1 MLITIS
7 YIRRVITASCIV
19 NLSPRCVAL
28 EGAST
33 KRCDRTPGGG
43 VKHSFAA
50 RKKQVNRTQIR
61 RLSYFEIC
69 NAITYRIYQGFVQT
83 CGKPVFLLP
92 SVKNRHGWRPL
103 LTQWSRGQ
111 TSILV
116 CGHIWTSTV
125 DTRTHT
131 KKETVDFTHTANP
144 TTEVDSRL
152 CVFN

>member
-1 MLITIS
+1 MLITIP

-19 NLSPRCVAL
+19 NLSPRCVVL

-33 KRCDRTPGGG
+33 KRCNRTPGGG

-92 SVKNRHGWRPL
+92 SVNNRHGWRPL

-111 TSILV
+111 TSILSV
-116 CGHIWTSTV
+116 RV
-125 DTRTHT
+125 DTYGHLQWTHEHIQR
-131 KKETVDFTHTANP
+131 KKLLISP
-144 TTEVDSRL
+144 TLLIQRQK
-152 CVFN
+152 